1 MKCMVLTLMALTPL
15 MQTSAYAQAE
25 PVPENALNFQVL
37 ELERALESS
46 RYTTEAL
53 RRELDAVAERGLK
66 RKQENEDRVLTAME
80 SELKA
85 RLTLDAA
92 LSRFASAEQQFQ
104 EQQLKWDNQ
113 SIELEDQLNF
123 LRGQL
128 NTAEEKPTRL
138 EGDLKTAIY
147 VAENVDGQTLADL
160 ASQTFGHLVA
170 YTEASASFSH
180 VSTSQR
186 QRFTSVPRGNQVLVT
201 DFPDQL
207 DKALSLLVEID
218 ASYANAKQ
226 ASTSDN
232 ATRVVFYKPKALNA
246 DQVISLI
253 SAGSDKLRY
262 IEIRGTGTVRIEG
275 PKSSVDDALA
285 LLGQND
291 NYPPQVRIRAWLIK
305 ASVSN
310 SSKPQVGIALPEKL
324 TSGLMGALPGQ
335 TFSGLASIL
344 VQTSVG
350 SGQQVRTT
358 TMPAPSEASNI
369 SEWVFAAG
377 MKSYDSEAGLLS
389 LEQCSFQVQLIGRTE
404 RVSTDVLLR
413 KDEFTVVGSIQGGSM
428 YLVLTFEEI

>member
-25 PVPENALNFQVL
+25 PVPEDALKFQVL
-37 ELERALESS
+37 ELERALGSS

-53 RRELDAVAERGLK
+53 RRELDAVVERGLK

-128 NTAEEKPTRL
+128 NTAEEKPTRS

-147 VAENVDGQTLADL
+147 VAENVDGHILADL

-207 DKALSLLVEID
+207 DKALSLL
-218 ASYANAKQ
+218 
-226 ASTSDN
+226 
-232 ATRVVFYKPKALNA
+232 
-246 DQVISLI
+246 
-253 SAGSDKLRY
+253 
-262 IEIRGTGTVRIEG
+262 IEI
-275 PKSSVDDALA
+275 
-285 LLGQND
+285 
-291 NYPPQVRIRAWLIK
+291 
-305 ASVSN
+305 
-310 SSKPQVGIALPEKL
+310 
-324 TSGLMGALPGQ
+324 
-335 TFSGLASIL
+335 
-344 VQTSVG
+344 
-350 SGQQVRTT
+350 
-358 TMPAPSEASNI
+358 
-369 SEWVFAAG
+369 
-377 MKSYDSEAGLLS
+377 
-389 LEQCSFQVQLIGRTE
+389 
-404 RVSTDVLLR
+404 
-413 KDEFTVVGSIQGGSM
+413 
-428 YLVLTFEEI
+428 